1 MAMTLNVDGVRT
13 EGPSDTDIAHGFESL
28 DKEEARIFS
37 GPGLSIITLDRSDTE
52 SLTATGTYAQGFI
65 LGYQNGRPE
74 DEVSTDLHD
83 PVPVEKVIKAFQS
96 YARGEDWGQS
106 KFEWKRVGIFDGNPQ
121 ARNRRLTLAIVIFV
135 VLAIVIM
142 KLLTTR

>member
-1 MAMTLNVDGVRT
+1 MAVNLNVDGVRT
-13 EGPSDTDIAHGFESL
+13 QSPSDTDIAHGFETL
-28 DKEEARIFS
+28 DRKEARIFS
-37 GPGLSIITLDRSDTE
+37 GPGLSIITLDRSETE

-74 DEVSTDLHD
+74 DEVSTDLHN
-83 PVPVEKVIKAFQS
+83 PVPVEKVIKAFQF

-106 KFEWKRVGIFDGNPQ
+106 TFEWKRVGVFDGSPQ
-121 ARNRRLTLAIVIFV
+121 ARNRRRILAIVVFV